1 VQVADNLGATD
12 DHRALKLNLVD
23 FNSPKSD
30 RSCIVSIPGFT
41 ADNSLCKSNNVKY
54 APYSTFKNIEFS
66 QGQAIPQM
74 KFPPNAPINPNDVE
88 VCVRI
93 LGYQ

>member
-1 VQVADNLGATD
+1 VN
-12 DHRALKLNLVD
+12 
-23 FNSPKSD
+23 
-30 RSCIVSIPGFT
+30 IPGFT

-54 APYSTFKNIEFS
+54 ASYSTFKNIEFP

-74 KFPPNAPINPNDVE
+74 KFPPDAPRNPNDVE

-93 LGYQ
+93 LGYQFCYPLSRSA